1 MRISKTTLIYIY
13 ALALGLMTFLLA
25 KRVITSFKSNE
36 FDYFKLVIN
45 LGIIVYFVFK
55 IVKLGKEQNNNDASS
70 FK

>member
-1 MRISKTTLIYIY
+1 MKISKTALIYIY
-13 ALALGLMTFLLA
+13 ALALGLMTFLLT
-25 KRVITSFKSNE
+25 KRVITSFKSDE
-36 FDYFKLVIN
+36 FDYLKLVIN